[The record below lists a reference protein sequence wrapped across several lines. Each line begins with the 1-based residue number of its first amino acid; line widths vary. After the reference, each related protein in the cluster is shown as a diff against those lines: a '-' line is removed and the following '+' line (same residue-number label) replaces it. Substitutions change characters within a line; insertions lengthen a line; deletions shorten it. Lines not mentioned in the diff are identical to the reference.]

1 MKKLADHGF
10 DDITWAF
17 PVILNR
23 IPDAAKLAGQATLR
37 LVADSRE
44 AVDAL
49 DRSDHPFHVWLKADC
64 GYHLAWAVAALD
76 DCEECDD
83 LRVELTV
90 EEAGRPGAGLVG
102 HLAPDSARRLRAALA
117 TALRELGEDPGR

>member
-10 DDITWAF
+10 DDH
-17 PVILNR
+17 P
-23 IPDAAKLAGQATLR
+23 AGDPERAQ
-37 LVADSRE
+37 
-44 AVDAL
+44 
-49 DRSDHPFHVWLKADC
+49 
-64 GYHLAWAVAALD
+64 LAWAVAALD

-90 EEAGRPGAGLVG
+90 EEVGRPGTGLVG

-117 TALRELGEDPGR
+117 TALREIGEDPGR

>member
-10 DDITWAF
+10 DDH
-17 PVILNR
+17 P
-23 IPDAAKLAGQATLR
+23 AADPERAQ
-37 LVADSRE
+37 
-44 AVDAL
+44 
-49 DRSDHPFHVWLKADC
+49 
-64 GYHLAWAVAALD
+64 LAWAVAALD